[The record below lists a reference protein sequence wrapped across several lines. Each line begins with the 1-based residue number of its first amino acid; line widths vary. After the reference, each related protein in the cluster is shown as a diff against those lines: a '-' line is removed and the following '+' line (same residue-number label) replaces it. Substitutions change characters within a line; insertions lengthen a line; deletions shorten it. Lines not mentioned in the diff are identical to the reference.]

1 MPSLLSSRPGP
12 RNTKKKNKIL
22 EPLLGF
28 FFCFFQGKNLGQG
41 GVFYFVSKINVFVL
55 GG

>member
-28 FFCFFQGKNLGQG
+28 FFAFSREKTLAREEFFTLCRKLM
-41 GVFYFVSKINVFVL
+41 YSC
-55 GG
+55 